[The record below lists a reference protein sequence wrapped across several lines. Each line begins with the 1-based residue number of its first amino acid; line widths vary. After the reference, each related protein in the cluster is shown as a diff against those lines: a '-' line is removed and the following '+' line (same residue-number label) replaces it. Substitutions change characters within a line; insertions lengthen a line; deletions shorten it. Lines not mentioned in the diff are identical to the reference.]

1 MKGFVYSV
9 RSKSRPDLIYYGS
22 TKRTLSQRMATHRS
36 DAKKEKKC
44 TSSQIILLGDAYIE
58 LEETVEYTDKQ
69 ELRAVEYLYIRNE
82 ECVNRLGKGTS
93 NASLEKQKKAA
104 RVRSQ
109 IPEVK
114 ARARAYYEAHKEKC
128 LEHSRK
134 QREGRDPAEWSKYCK
149 ELRVKNIAKAV
160 AAALNGV

>member
-1 MKGFVYSV
+1 
-9 RSKSRPDLIYYGS
+9 
-22 TKRTLSQRMATHRS
+22 MAIHRW
-36 DAKKEKKC
+36 DAANKIGKC

-82 ECVNRLGKGTS
+82 ECVNKQGKGTTP
-93 NASLEKQKKAA
+93 AKIKAT
-104 RVRSQ
+104 R
-109 IPEVK
+109 K
-114 ARARAYYEAHKEKC
+114 AYYEGHKEKC

-134 QREGRDPAEWSKYCK
+134 QREGRDPAEWRKYGR
-149 ELRVKNIAKAV
+149 ELYARNKAK